1 MGQIDRPPMTP
12 SLPLFPR
19 LVEPAIRTALAD
31 TPVVCV
37 VGPRQSGKTT
47 LVRNMEANR
56 AFYSLEQDMHY
67 KFASSDPDGFV
78 ASLPDYACLDEVQR
92 VPALFHALKISVDQD
107 RRSGRFLLTGSANPL
122 LVPKASESL
131 AGRVEIVQL
140 QPLTEAEKARKP
152 GCFLSDFLN
161 DGFKPC
167 LRLKS
172 VPSKP
177 ALEDR
182 LVAGGYPEALARPPD
197 RARQW
202 HRQYLRSLIE
212 RDVKEVARIRGA
224 NELGRLVKL
233 LALRT
238 GQLLNVSNLACDTGL
253 HRETIEHYIAVL
265 ERIFLVRRL
274 PAWHSNASRRLLKS
288 PKIHF
293 LDSGLAATL
302 VNLTPGNWNDD
313 RDRMG
318 HLLESFA
325 LQQLVAQAAWSD
337 PDLNFWHYRDKDQV
351 EVDIVIT
358 RGRETWGVEV
368 KASVSLGSDAG
379 RGLARLGDQCGKDF
393 VRGIILYN
401 GQDIIPIR
409 DKRILA
415 VPLSELWKR

>member
-1 MGQIDRPPMTP
+1 MA
-12 SLPLFPR
+12 SSHALLPR
-19 LVEPAIRTALAD
+19 LIEPTIRTALAD

-47 LVRNMEANR
+47 LVRNMEENR

-92 VPALFHALKISVDQD
+92 VPALFRALKISVDQD
-107 RRSGRFLLTGSANPL
+107 RRPGRFLLTGSANPL
-122 LVPKASESL
+122 LVLNASESL
-131 AGRVEIVQL
+131 AGRMEIVQL

-152 GCFLSDFLN
+152 GHFLLDFLN
-161 DGFKPC
+161 DDFKPC
-167 LRLKS
+167 L
-172 VPSKP
+172 KP
-177 ALEDR
+177 RAAPAKTTLEER
-182 LVAGGYPEALARPPD
+182 LVAGGYPEALMRTPD

-212 RDVKEVARIRGA
+212 RDVKEIARIRGA

-238 GQLLNVSNLACDTGL
+238 GQLLNVSNLAGDTGL
-253 HRETIEHYIAVL
+253 HRETIEHYLAVL
-265 ERIFLVRRL
+265 ERIFLVQRL
-274 PAWHSNASRRLLKS
+274 PAWHSNAGRRLLKS

-302 VNLTPGNWNDD
+302 VNLTTGNWNEN

-325 LQQLVAQAAWSD
+325 LQQLVAQADWTD
-337 PDLNFWHYRDKDQV
+337 PDLNFWHYRDKDLV
-351 EVDIVIT
+351 EVDIVMT
-358 RGRETWGVEV
+358 QGRKTWGVEV
-368 KASVSLGSDAG
+368 KAAVSLGSNVG
-379 RGLARLGDQCGKDF
+379 RGLTRLANQCGKGF
-393 VRGIILYN
+393 IRGIVLYN
-401 GQDIIPIR
+401 GQDIIPLR

-415 VPLSELWKR
+415 VPLNELWKR

>member
-1 MGQIDRPPMTP
+1 MVLFP
-12 SLPLFPR
+12 SLFPR
-19 LVEPAIRTALAD
+19 LIEPTIRTALAD

-47 LVRNMEANR
+47 LVQNMETNR

-67 KFASSDPDGFV
+67 KFADSDPDGFV
-78 ASLPDYACLDEVQR
+78 ASLPDYVCLDEVQR
-92 VPALFHALKISVDQD
+92 VPALFHALKISIDQD
-107 RRSGRFLLTGSANPL
+107 RRPGRFLLTGSANPL

-131 AGRVEIVQL
+131 AGRMEIVQL
-140 QPLTEAEKARKP
+140 HPLTEAEKERKP
-152 GCFLSDFLN
+152 GQFLADFLE
-161 DGFKPC
+161 DSFRPR
-167 LRLKS
+167 LRPKTTR
-172 VPSKP
+172 SKLT
-177 ALEDR
+177 LEER
-182 LVAGGYPEALARPPD
+182 LIAGGYPEALARNPG

-224 NELGRLVKL
+224 TELERLMKL

-238 GQLLNVSNLACDTGL
+238 GQLLNISNLASDTGL
-253 HRETIEHYIAVL
+253 HRETIEHYVAVL
-265 ERIFLVRRL
+265 ERLFLLRRL
-274 PAWHSNASRRLLKS
+274 PAWHSNSSKRLLKS

-302 VNLTPGNWNDD
+302 VDLTVTNWNDD

-325 LQQLVAQAAWSD
+325 LQQIIAQTAWSD
-337 PDLNFWHYRDKDQV
+337 PDLSFWHYRDKDKV
-351 EVDIVIT
+351 EVDVVMT
-358 RGRETWGVEV
+358 RGRKTWGIEV

-379 RGLARLGDQCGKDF
+379 LGLARLADKCGKDF
-393 VRGIILYN
+393 IRGIVLYN
-401 GQDIIPIR
+401 GQDILPVR

-415 VPLSELWKR
+415 VPLGELWKR